1 MAINDKL
8 LISMVMNTGSG
19 HHAYGHEVL
28 AKELKSFFMD
38 HGYDVEMYLPTETN
52 ELSQLV
58 QLAIIQHRRRKGII
72 VAAGGDGT
80 LNCVAQ
86 KLQNTNIPLGIIP
99 LGTFNYVARALNIPL
114 DVFEA
119 AQVIVDGHY
128 RAINVG
134 LVNQYVYLNN
144 ASIGLYPKIIEQRE
158 TDNARFGRFRAVA
171 MISGFAVLMREQQK
185 LRLQMMVDGQ
195 EEPLESP
202 LIFFGNNQLQ
212 LKEMNLQLATCVE
225 QGKLAAVA
233 ITPLTRWQLLKLI
246 HRLQRGTFEQAPEVS
261 AFCADVIKINAKV
274 KTMKVAIDGEIVRV
288 KTPLIFKIAHQAL
301 QVMVPH
307 VTASV

>member
-1 MAINDKL
+1 
-8 LISMVMNTGSG
+8 MNIASG
-19 HHAYGHEVL
+19 HHANGHEVL

-38 HGYDVEMYLPTETN
+38 HGYEVDLYLPTKSKGLT
-52 ELSQLV
+52 QLV
-58 QLAIIQHRRRKGII
+58 KLAVIRHRQRQGII

-86 KLQNTNIPLGIIP
+86 ELHHTEIPLGIIP
-99 LGTFNYVARALNIPL
+99 LGTFNYVARVLNIPL

-119 AQVIVDGHY
+119 AQVIVDGHH
-128 RAINVG
+128 RAINIG
-134 LVNQYVYLNN
+134 LVNEYVYLNN

-158 TDNARFGRFRAVA
+158 ADNARFGRFRAVA

-185 LRLQMMVDGQ
+185 LRLKMMVDGQ

-212 LKEMNLQLATCVE
+212 LHDMNLQLAECVE

-233 ITPLTRWQLLKLI
+233 ITALTRWQLIKLI

-261 AFCADVIKINAKV
+261 AFCAEMIKIHAKV
-274 KTMKVAIDGEIVRV
+274 KTMKVAIDGEIVRI
-288 KTPLIFKIAHQAL
+288 KTPLIFKVAHQAL
-301 QVMVPH
+301 HVMVPH
-307 VTASV
+307 VTAPV